1 MWDFLNN
8 SWVVGVVGGLI
19 SGLLVWLITTKLFKS
34 KQTREYTH
42 KVITVNGE
50 LIYSLRSGI
59 SQRKLPSLD
68 VLDALKNATARKY
81 SVEVGDIYTNKEL
94 AEELI
99 KEIMDSSFIPVDSKD
114 NFFELLNP
122 LLIENLPQQVELEEN
137 NLKRLENRND
147 AIQAIS
153 MILAIFVAM
162 LTFLNAIWQ
171 PLIANKESQLGL
183 IPTVFIPVMLSMVAV
198 LGTMIAIKI
207 RLALKKQENEKVIKS
222 QEDEKYSSYNI
233 KILGNKKYFH
243 MSKEKNDI
251 DKVS

>member
-1 MWDFLNN
+1 MWEFLNN

-81 SVEVGDIYTNKEL
+81 SVDVRDIYTNKEL

-99 KEIMDSSFIPVDSKD
+99 KEIMDSSFIPVESKD

-122 LLIENLPQQVELEEN
+122 LLNEMLPQQQEEVEKKN
-137 NLKRLENRND
+137 IKKLENRND
-147 AIQAIS
+147 AFQVIS
-153 MILAIFVAM
+153 MILAIFVAFS
-162 LTFLNAIWQ
+162 TFLNVIWQ
-171 PLIANKESQLGL
+171 PLQIEKQTLLGL
-183 IPTVFIPVMLSMVAV
+183 MTSVFFPVMS
-198 LGTMIAIKI
+198 TMMAILVTMLAFKLKLKMKKEEAAA
-207 RLALKKQENEKVIKS
+207 RLKNSETDDNLIINVKS
-222 QEDEKYSSYNI
+222 YKRISKDKNNIDEAS
-233 KILGNKKYFH
+233 
-243 MSKEKNDI
+243 
-251 DKVS
+251 

>member
-1 MWDFLNN
+1 MWEFLNN

-81 SVEVGDIYTNKEL
+81 SVDVRDIYTNKDL

-99 KEIMDSSFIPVDSKD
+99 KEIMDSSFIPVESKD

-122 LLIENLPQQVELEEN
+122 LLNEMLPQQQEEVEKKN
-137 NLKRLENRND
+137 IKKLENRND
-147 AIQAIS
+147 AFQVIS
-153 MILAIFVAM
+153 MILAIFVAFS
-162 LTFLNAIWQ
+162 TFLNVIWQ
-171 PLIANKESQLGL
+171 PLQIEKQTLLGL
-183 IPTVFIPVMLSMVAV
+183 MTSVFFPVMS
-198 LGTMIAIKI
+198 TMMAILVTMLAFKLKLKMKKEEAAA
-207 RLALKKQENEKVIKS
+207 RLKNSETDDNLIINVKS
-222 QEDEKYSSYNI
+222 YKRISKDKNNIDEAS
-233 KILGNKKYFH
+233 
-243 MSKEKNDI
+243 
-251 DKVS
+251 

>member
-42 KVITVNGE
+42 KVRTVNGE

-68 VLDALKNATARKY
+68 VLDAFKNATARKY
-81 SVEVGDIYTNKEL
+81 SVEVRDIYTNKEL

-122 LLIENLPQQVELEEN
+122 LLKSQTVNVNLP
-137 NLKRLENRND
+137 D
-147 AIQAIS
+147 
-153 MILAIFVAM
+153 
-162 LTFLNAIWQ
+162 
-171 PLIANKESQLGL
+171 
-183 IPTVFIPVMLSMVAV
+183 
-198 LGTMIAIKI
+198 
-207 RLALKKQENEKVIKS
+207 KS
-222 QEDEKYSSYNI
+222 
-233 KILGNKKYFH
+233 L
-243 MSKEKNDI
+243 
-251 DKVS
+251 

>member
-1 MWDFLNN
+1 MWEFLNN

-81 SVEVGDIYTNKEL
+81 SVDVRDIYTNKEL

-99 KEIMDSSFIPVDSKD
+99 KEIMDSSFIPVESKD

-122 LLIENLPQQVELEEN
+122 LLNEMLPQQQEEVEKKN
-137 NLKRLENRND
+137 IKKLENRND
-147 AIQAIS
+147 AFQAIS
-153 MILAIFVAM
+153 MILAIFVAFS
-162 LTFLNAIWQ
+162 TFLNVIWQ
-171 PLIANKESQLGL
+171 PLQIEKQTLLGL
-183 IPTVFIPVMLSMVAV
+183 MTSVFFPVMS
-198 LGTMIAIKI
+198 TMMAILVTM
-207 RLALKKQENEKVIKS
+207 LAFKLKLKMKKEEAAAKLQNSETDDNLIINVKS
-222 QEDEKYSSYNI
+222 YKRISKDKNNIDEAS
-233 KILGNKKYFH
+233 
-243 MSKEKNDI
+243 
-251 DKVS
+251 

>member
-1 MWDFLNN
+1 MWDLLNN

-68 VLDALKNATARKY
+68 VLNALKQATARKY
-81 SVEVGDIYTNKEL
+81 SVDVNDIYTNKQL

-114 NFFELLNP
+114 SFFELLNP
-122 LLIENLPQQVELEEN
+122 LLNEMLPQQQEEVEKS

-147 AIQAIS
+147 AFQAIS
-153 MILAIFVAM
+153 MILAIFVASS
-162 LTFLNAIWQ
+162 TFLNVIWQ
-171 PLIANKESQLGL
+171 PLQIEKETLFGL
-183 IPTVFIPVMLSMVAV
+183 MTSVFFPVMSTMMAIFV
-198 LGTMIAIKI
+198 TMIALKLKLKI
-207 RLALKKQENEKVIKS
+207 QAEEAANKLKAFDVGDTSIINVKS
-222 QEDEKYSSYNI
+222 YQRI
-233 KILGNKKYFH
+233 
-243 MSKEKNDI
+243 SKDKNNVD
-251 DKVS
+251 DAS

>member
-42 KVITVNGE
+42 KVRTVNGE

-68 VLDALKNATARKY
+68 VLDAFKNATARKY
-81 SVEVGDIYTNKEL
+81 SVEVRDIYTNKEL

-122 LLIENLPQQVELEEN
+122 LLIENLPQQEDVDES

-147 AIQAIS
+147 AFQAIS
-153 MILAIFVAM
+153 MILAIFVAFS
-162 LTFLNAIWQ
+162 TFLNVIWQ
-171 PLIANKESQLGL
+171 PLKIENETLFGL
-183 IPTVFIPVMLSMVAV
+183 MTSVFFPVMITMMAMSV
-198 LGTMIAIKI
+198 TMIAFKLKLKMKKEELVA
-207 RLALKKQENEKVIKS
+207 RLNTSETNDNLVINVKS
-222 QEDEKYSSYNI
+222 YKRISKDKNNIDEAS
-233 KILGNKKYFH
+233 
-243 MSKEKNDI
+243 
-251 DKVS
+251 

>member
-1 MWDFLNN
+1 MWEFLNN

-81 SVEVGDIYTNKEL
+81 SVDVRDIYTNKEL

-99 KEIMDSSFIPVDSKD
+99 KEIMDSSFIPVESKD

-122 LLIENLPQQVELEEN
+122 LLNEMLPQQQEEVEKKN
-137 NLKRLENRND
+137 IKKLENRND
-147 AIQAIS
+147 AFQAIS
-153 MILAIFVAM
+153 MILAIFVAFS
-162 LTFLNAIWQ
+162 TFLNVIWQ
-171 PLIANKESQLGL
+171 PLQIEKQTLLGL
-183 IPTVFIPVMLSMVAV
+183 MTSVFFPVMS
-198 LGTMIAIKI
+198 TMMAILVTMLAFKLKLKMKKEEAAA
-207 RLALKKQENEKVIKS
+207 RLKNSETDDNLIINVKS
-222 QEDEKYSSYNI
+222 YKRISKDKNNIDEAS
-233 KILGNKKYFH
+233 
-243 MSKEKNDI
+243 
-251 DKVS
+251 

>member
-1 MWDFLNN
+1 MWEFLNN

-81 SVEVGDIYTNKEL
+81 SVDVRDIYTNKEL

-99 KEIMDSSFIPVDSKD
+99 KEIMDSSFIPVESKD

-122 LLIENLPQQVELEEN
+122 LLNEMLPQQQKEVEKKN
-137 NLKRLENRND
+137 IKKLENRND
-147 AIQAIS
+147 AFQVIS
-153 MILAIFVAM
+153 MILAIFVAFS
-162 LTFLNAIWQ
+162 TFLNVIWQ
-171 PLIANKESQLGL
+171 PLQIEKQTLLGL
-183 IPTVFIPVMLSMVAV
+183 MTSVFFPVMS
-198 LGTMIAIKI
+198 TMMAILVTMLAFKLKLKMKKEEAAA
-207 RLALKKQENEKVIKS
+207 RLKNSETDDNLIINVKS
-222 QEDEKYSSYNI
+222 YKRISKDKNNIDEAS
-233 KILGNKKYFH
+233 
-243 MSKEKNDI
+243 
-251 DKVS
+251 

>member
-1 MWDFLNN
+1 MWEFFNN

-34 KQTREYTH
+34 KQTREYAH

-68 VLDALKNATARKY
+68 VLNALKQATARKY
-81 SVEVGDIYTNKEL
+81 SVDVNDIYTNKQL

-122 LLIENLPQQVELEEN
+122 LLNEMFPQQQGEVEKN
-137 NLKRLENRND
+137 KLKRLENRND
-147 AIQAIS
+147 AFQAIS
-153 MILAIFVAM
+153 MILAIFVAAS
-162 LTFLNAIWQ
+162 TFLNVIWQ
-171 PLIANKESQLGL
+171 PLYIERETLFGL
-183 IPTVFIPVMLSMVAV
+183 MISVIFPVTSMMMAV
-198 LGTMIAIKI
+198 LVTMFAHKLKLKIKKEE
-207 RLALKKQENEKVIKS
+207 ALGKLNDLEINDNFTSERMVHV
-222 QEDEKYSSYNI
+222 
-233 KILGNKKYFH
+233 KKYNR
-243 MSKEKNDI
+243 MSNDKNNI
-251 DKVS
+251 DKAS

>member
-1 MWDFLNN
+1 MWEFLNN

-81 SVEVGDIYTNKEL
+81 SVDVRNIYTNKEL

-122 LLIENLPQQVELEEN
+122 LLIENSPQQAEVEGN

-147 AIQAIS
+147 AFQAIS
-153 MILAIFVAM
+153 MILAIFVAFS
-162 LTFLNAIWQ
+162 TFLNVIWQ
-171 PLIANKESQLGL
+171 PLQIEKETLFGL
-183 IPTVFIPVMLSMVAV
+183 MTSVFFPVMS
-198 LGTMIAIKI
+198 TMMAILVTMLAFKLKLKMKKEEAAT
-207 RLALKKQENEKVIKS
+207 RLKNSEMDDASIINVKNYKRISKDKNNI
-222 QEDEKYSSYNI
+222 DEAS
-233 KILGNKKYFH
+233 
-243 MSKEKNDI
+243 
-251 DKVS
+251 